1 MTKVKM
7 YGLAALALAAYV
19 AAGVG
24 GYFYGKTNGLTE
36 GLDNFHEAC
45 YTGGIIINEHTG
57 KVIQCGP
64 LGRVPKE
71 ELPNFFP
78 KGVDK
83 SEKVV

>member
-1 MTKVKM
+1 MTNTKM
-7 YGLAALALAAYV
+7 YLAAGLALMAYV

-24 GYFYGKTNGLTE
+24 GYHYGKTTGLTE
-36 GLDNFHEAC
+36 GLDIFHEAC